1 VLFRSQHTT
10 HNTQHTTHN
19 TQHTT
24 HKKTDVR
31 EKLHCNQNETKSH
44 LSFCHYEITCSVGS
58 KATINSLHQGFQSS
72 CLQLA
77 NKIIVGEYNT
87 PQ

>member
-1 VLFRSQHTT
+1 
-10 HNTQHTTHN
+10 
-19 TQHTT
+19 
-24 HKKTDVR
+24 
-31 EKLHCNQNETKSH
+31 
-44 LSFCHYEITCSVGS
+44 
-58 KATINSLHQGFQSS
+58 LHQGFQSS